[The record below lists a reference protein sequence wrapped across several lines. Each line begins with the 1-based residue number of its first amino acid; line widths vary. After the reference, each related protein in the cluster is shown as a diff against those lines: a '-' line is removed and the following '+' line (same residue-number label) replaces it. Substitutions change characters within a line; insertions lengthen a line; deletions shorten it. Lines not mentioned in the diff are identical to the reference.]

1 MCTTHD
7 LFLFADT
14 TENGVVC
21 IDSDLDSNGKFKFRG
36 ITHLLSSV
44 FLPQGYPSSV
54 SDDYL
59 EYQIWDTIQVF
70 HYFLKAIEVKD
81 LLSYAYMLTNEI
93 LI

>member
-1 MCTTHD
+1 

-21 IDSDLDSNGKFKFRG
+21 IDSDLDSNGKFRG

-70 HYFLKAIEVKD
+70 HYSLKAIEGQAD
-81 LLSYAYMLTNEI
+81 SSSYVYMLTNEI
-93 LI
+93 VI